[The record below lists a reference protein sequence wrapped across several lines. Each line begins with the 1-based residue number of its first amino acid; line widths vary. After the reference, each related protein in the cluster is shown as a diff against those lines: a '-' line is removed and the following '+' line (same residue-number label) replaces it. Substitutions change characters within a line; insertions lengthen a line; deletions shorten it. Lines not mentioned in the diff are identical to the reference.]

1 MNKENRLTLFIVCK
15 NLHGKDGKDGKDCSK
30 LNRYAK

>member
-15 NLHGKDGKDGKDCSK
+15 NLHGKDGNDCGK